1 MMHTHATP
9 EFAIFDDYRP
19 TVRVAVLIRW
29 VLLAVFFFVLHYR
42 IEHDQTWANL
52 NILASALG
60 GLNAYVTWRIVTR
73 RPITWH
79 DALIL
84 SVADLVMITASLF
97 LTVGFQNPYWVF
109 YYPAL
114 LGLSLMTPARA
125 SIPLSVVVMALY
137 ITMAFTVSPTLN
149 WDMEQEKWLVVRIL
163 TMMGIVAAGALITG
177 WERGRRREAVAAE
190 RQRAEE
196 NLELERKAQLAEIAA
211 VEERGRIARE
221 IHDGVA
227 QSIFG
232 LSLSL
237 EACAELAET
246 QGGPVHDQLQR
257 LVPLAKKALLET
269 RHYIYDLKPL
279 LDGESDLAAVA
290 ENQVREFETVAG
302 TPVKL
307 SVDGKGSGVPVATST
322 AFYRILQEAL
332 ANVLKH
338 AQASEVEVE
347 LAADPDWVRLSVKD
361 NGVGF
366 ATDGVRPGYGLDNMQ
381 QRAQELGGRF
391 EIESAPGEGTS
402 VRVALPMQEVDG
414 D

>member
-1 MMHTHATP
+1 MHTQATP
-9 EFAIFDDYRP
+9 PFAIFDDYRP
-19 TVRVAVLIRW
+19 TVRVAVVIRW

-42 IEHDQTWANL
+42 IEHDQTWATL
-52 NILASALG
+52 NILATGLG
-60 GLNAYVTWRIVTR
+60 GLNAYVTWRIVTG

-79 DALIL
+79 HALIL
-84 SVADLVMITASLF
+84 SMADLAMITTSLF
-97 LTVGFQNPYWVF
+97 LVGGFQNPYWVF
-109 YYPAL
+109 YYPAM
-114 LGLSLMTPARA
+114 LGLSLMAPKRA
-125 SIPLSVVVMALY
+125 SIPVSAVVMASY
-137 ITMAFTVSPTLN
+137 VTMAFTVSPTLI

-163 TMMGIVAAGALITG
+163 TMAGIVAGGVLITG

-196 NLELERKAQLAEIAA
+196 NLELQRKAQAAEIAA

-237 EACAELAET
+237 ETCAEMAET
-246 QGGPVHDQLQR
+246 QGGPLHDQLQR

-290 ENQVREFETVAG
+290 ETQVREFETVAG

-307 SVDGKGSGVPVATST
+307 SVDGKGSDVPVATST

-338 AQASEVEVE
+338 ARASEVEVE
-347 LAADPDWVRLSVKD
+347 LAADTDWVRLSVKD

-366 ATDGVRPGYGLDNMQ
+366 ATDGLRPGYGLDNMQ

-391 EIESAPGEGTS
+391 DIESAPGEGTS
-402 VRVALPMQEVDG
+402 VRVALPTQEVDR